1 MISHYQYNVDDYL
14 RHSAQ
19 QWPDKTAIVDH
30 NGERSTT
37 FAQLNDFAERL
48 GSHLI
53 AQGLEQKPILLIL
66 PKSMEALGCFA
77 GVTKSNNFYTIFDE
91 SAPLERLLKV
101 IRVFAPKLIITRQD
115 YKLLPEIQAHVQ
127 SDGKYAP
134 IPFLSVEDIPTF
146 PIDESALAQ
155 RRRTHIDTDLLYVL
169 FTSGSTGEPKGVTI
183 CHKSVIDYTEWLS
196 SEFGFSEQTVFLN
209 QAPFYFDNSITDI
222 YSTFK
227 AGSTLHLINSM
238 WFAFPA
244 KVLKYM
250 SEHHVTTIFWV
261 PSVLCFFANTNA
273 VERSAAQLQD
283 LKQIIF
289 CGEPMPNKQLNVW
302 RKHLPQC
309 TCTNLYG
316 PTEITDVCAY
326 YHAEREFAD
335 DEILPI
341 GFACANTQLLVFA
354 PDENSA
360 SGKMQYRF
368 ITPDQVG
375 AKGLLFVRGTSLSLG
390 YYANQAK
397 TDAVFIQ
404 NPLHHNYLDR
414 LYNTGDIVA
423 YNEYG
428 ELVCYGRADS
438 QIKYQGHRIELGEI
452 EAVVSGHS
460 EVKGCACVFDKQIGL
475 FYTADHDLDL
485 KAYLKD
491 KLPTYMIPSYITRLK
506 QLGSTASGKI
516 DRVSLKNNLHTLTH
530 GASTQTN

>member
-1 MISHYQYNVDDYL
+1 MES
-14 RHSAQ
+14 
-19 QWPDKTAIVDH
+19 
-30 NGERSTT
+30 ER
-37 FAQLNDFAERL
+37 Q
-48 GSHLI
+48 
-53 AQGLEQKPILLIL
+53 PILLIL
-66 PKSMEALGCFA
+66 PKCMEALGCFA

-115 YKLLPEIQAHVQ
+115 YKLLPELQAHLKDDAAQ
-127 SDGKYAP
+127 SP
-134 IPFLSVEDIPTF
+134 IPFLQVEAIPAL
-146 PIDESALAQ
+146 PVDESALAQ
-155 RRRTHIDTDLLYVL
+155 RRHTHIDTDLLYVL

-196 SEFGFSEQTVFLN
+196 SEFGFSEKTVFLN

-250 SEHHVTTIFWV
+250 SEYHVTTIFWV
-261 PSVLCFFANTNA
+261 PSVLCFFANTKA
-273 VERSAAQLQD
+273 VEHFAAQLQD

-326 YHAEREFAD
+326 YHAEREFED

-354 PDENSA
+354 PDESTT
-360 SGKMQYRF
+360 SETTQYRL
-368 ITPDQVG
+368 ITPEQIG
-375 AKGLLFVRGTSLSLG
+375 EKGLLFVRGTSLSLG

-397 TDAVFIQ
+397 T
-404 NPLHHNYLDR
+404 
-414 LYNTGDIVA
+414 A
-423 YNEYG
+423 YNEHG

-452 EAVVSGHS
+452 EAIVSGHR
-460 EVKGCACVFDKQIGL
+460 EVKGCACVFDQQIAL

-485 KAYLKD
+485 NAYLHD
-491 KLPTYMIPSYITRLK
+491 KLPAYMIPSHIVREEQFKLNVN
-506 QLGSTASGKI
+506 GKI
-516 DRVSLKNNLHTLTH
+516 DRLVLKAKLKELLSLKQQ
-530 GASTQTN
+530 S

>member
-1 MISHYQYNVDDYL
+1 MTAHYQYNVDDYL

-19 QWPDKTAIVDH
+19 QWPYKTAIVDH

-37 FAQLNDFAERL
+37 FAQLNAFALRL
-48 GSHLI
+48 GSYLI
-53 AQGLEQKPILLIL
+53 AQGLERQPILLIL
-66 PKSMEALGCFA
+66 PKCMEALGCFA

-115 YKLLPEIQAHVQ
+115 YKLLPEIQAHLKDDAAQ
-127 SDGKYAP
+127 SP
-134 IPFLSVEDIPTF
+134 IPFLQVEAIPAL

-155 RRRTHIDTDLLYVL
+155 RRLTHIDTDLLYVL

-196 SEFGFSEQTVFLN
+196 SEFGFSEKTVFLN

-261 PSVLCFFANTNA
+261 PSVLCFFANTKA
-273 VERSAAQLQD
+273 VEHFAAQLQD

-326 YHAEREFAD
+326 YHAEREFED

-354 PDENSA
+354 TDDSA
-360 SGKMQYRF
+360 EGESKYRL
-368 ITPDQVG
+368 ITPEQVG
-375 AKGLLFVRGTSLSLG
+375 EKGLLFVRGTSLSLG

-423 YNEYG
+423 YNEHG

-452 EAVVSGHS
+452 EAIVSGHS
-460 EVKGCACVFDKQIGL
+460 EVKGCACVFDQQIAL

-485 KAYLKD
+485 SSYLRD
-491 KLPTYMIPSYITRLK
+491 KLPAYMIPSHIVREEQF
-506 QLGSTASGKI
+506 QLNVNGKI
-516 DRVSLKNNLHTLTH
+516 DRLVLKAKLKELLSLKQK
-530 GASTQTN
+530 S

>member
-1 MISHYQYNVDDYL
+1 MTSNYQYNIDDYL

-19 QWPDKTAIVDH
+19 YRPDKTAIVDH

-37 FAQLNDFAERL
+37 FAQINNFAERL

-53 AQGLEQKPILLIL
+53 AQGLERQPILLIL
-66 PKSMEALGCFA
+66 PKNMEAIGCFA

-101 IRVFAPKLIITRQD
+101 INIFAPKLIITCQE
-115 YKLLPEIQAHVQ
+115 YKLLPELQAHLQ
-127 SDGKYAP
+127 SDATQTP
-134 IPFLSVEDIPTF
+134 IPFLQVEAIPTL

-155 RRRTHIDTDLLYVL
+155 RRRTQIDTDLLYVL

-183 CHKSVIDYTEWLS
+183 CHKSVIDYIEWVC
-196 SEFGFSEQTVFLN
+196 SEFSFSEKTVFLN
-209 QAPFYFDNSITDI
+209 QSPLYFDNSITDI

-227 AGSTLHLINSM
+227 MGSTLHLINSM

-244 KVLKYM
+244 KVIKYM
-250 SEHHVTTIFWV
+250 NEHHVTTIFWV
-261 PSVLCFFANTNA
+261 PSVLCFFVNSSA
-273 VERSAAQLQD
+273 VEHFADQLHA
-283 LKQIIF
+283 LKQILF
-289 CGEPMPNKQLNVW
+289 SAEPMPNKQLNVW
-302 RKHLPQC
+302 RKYLPQC
-309 TCTNLYG
+309 TFSNLFG
-316 PTEITDVCAY
+316 PTEITDICAC
-326 YHAEREFAD
+326 YHVDREFKD

-354 PDENSA
+354 PEESTAADA
-360 SGKMQYRF
+360 APQYCL

-375 AKGLLFVRGTSLSLG
+375 EKGLLFVRGSSLSLG

-423 YNEYG
+423 YNEHG

-438 QIKYQGHRIELGEI
+438 QIKFQGHRIELGEI
-452 EAVVSGHS
+452 EAIVSGHS
-460 EVKGCACVFDKQIGL
+460 EVKGCACVFDQQIGL

-485 KAYLKD
+485 STYLRD
-491 KLPTYMIPSYITRLK
+491 KLPAYMIPTQIVREEQFKLNVN
-506 QLGSTASGKI
+506 GKI
-516 DRVSLKNNLHTLTH
+516 DRLALKAKLKTLVH
-530 GASTQTN
+530 SGKH

>member
-1 MISHYQYNVDDYL
+1 MTVHYQYNIDDYL
-14 RHSAQ
+14 RCSAQ
-19 QWPDKTAIVDH
+19 QWPNKVAVVDH
-30 NGERSTT
+30 NGTRTTT
-37 FAQLNDFAERL
+37 FAQLNEFAERL

-53 AQGLEQKPILLIL
+53 TLGLEREPILVLM
-66 PKSMEALGCFA
+66 PRSMEVAGCFA
-77 GVTKSNNFYTIFDE
+77 GITKSNNFYAHFDE
-91 SAPLERLLKV
+91 DVPQERLVKTLHTFDPKV
-101 IRVFAPKLIITRQD
+101 IIVRKD
-115 YKLLPEIQAHVQ
+115 SSLLASISEHY
-127 SDGKYAP
+127 STTGTSLP
-134 IPFLSVEDIPTF
+134 ILLNVEDIPTYSV
-146 PIDESALAQ
+146 DQKLLSLRRES
-155 RRRTHIDTDLLYVL
+155 HIDTDLLYVL

-196 SEFGFSEQTVFLN
+196 SEFGFSEKTVFLN

-227 AGSTLHLINSM
+227 AGSTLHLIDSLWYAM
-238 WFAFPA
+238 PA
-244 KVLKYM
+244 KVMKYM

-273 VERSAAQLQD
+273 VERFAAQLQD

-341 GFACANTQLLVFA
+341 GFACANTQLLLFA
-354 PDENSA
+354 PEENSA
-360 SGKMQYRF
+360 SGKTQYRF
-368 ITPDQVG
+368 ITPEQVG

-423 YNEYG
+423 YNEHG

-452 EAVVSGHS
+452 EAIVSGHS

-491 KLPTYMIPSYITRLK
+491 KLPSYMIPRHITRLD
-506 QLGSTASGKI
+506 QFGSTANGKI
-516 DRVSLKNNLHTLTH
+516 DRFALKTKLKELGSGT
-530 GASTQTN
+530 